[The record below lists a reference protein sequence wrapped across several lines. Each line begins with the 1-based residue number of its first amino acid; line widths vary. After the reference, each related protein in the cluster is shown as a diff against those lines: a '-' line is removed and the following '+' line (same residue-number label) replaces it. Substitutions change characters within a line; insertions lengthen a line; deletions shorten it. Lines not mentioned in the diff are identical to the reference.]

1 MLVVEV
7 ASVAL
12 ARVVGAEVVV
22 VITGGGVALVVAWL
36 VTTEAVFEVPA
47 DSVLSV
53 NGAELVTLPAVVATV
68 VVVLFTVGLEV
79 ALVVGTALLARASS
93 CELLDTGIEVIVE
106 AVPNKLL
113 ADAPTL
119 PVIELS
125 KLSAV
130 VDTGIEVTAE
140 AAATTLLATVP
151 TVPVVEPSR
160 LFTAVVVAVVLP
172 DVEMRP
178 PTNGSEAI
186 TLLTLAV
193 VAPLTVPGKV
203 LVGLIM
209 GASGLFKATVTL
221 VPWRMMRFV
230 GARFFFTNWFC

>member
-79 ALVVGTALLARASS
+79 ALAVGTALLARASS

-140 AAATTLLATVP
+140 ASQLRRVGRCDRWFREKLWC
-151 TVPVVEPSR
+151 
-160 LFTAVVVAVVLP
+160 
-172 DVEMRP
+172 
-178 PTNGSEAI
+178 GSEPRSSGSHWI
-186 TLLTLAV
+186 RCIEE
-193 VAPLTVPGKV
+193 VPG
-203 LVGLIM
+203 LRPC
-209 GASGLFKATVTL
+209 F
-221 VPWRMMRFV
+221 RMA
-230 GARFFFTNWFC
+230 GARRESHQKVSPK